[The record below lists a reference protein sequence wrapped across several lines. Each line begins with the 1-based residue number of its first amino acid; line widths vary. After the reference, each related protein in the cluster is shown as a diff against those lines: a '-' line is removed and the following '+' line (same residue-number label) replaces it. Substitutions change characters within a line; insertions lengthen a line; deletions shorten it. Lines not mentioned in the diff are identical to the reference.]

1 MAESSKRRLLGG
13 VQLLLAVFGIASLG
27 YCAFSYLDAWWL
39 DQRVEIRRLNVVG
52 RLEAPSL
59 EAPTAE
65 APAPL
70 EPGAVVG
77 RIRIPRLDVDAV
89 VLEGTEGT
97 VLRRAVG
104 RISSTRQPWE
114 SGTVGLAAHR
124 DSFFRSL
131 GEIEEGDLMQLATD
145 RGTWTYRVTGHEV
158 VELDAVHVLSDT
170 EKSRLVLVTC
180 YPFNYVG
187 SAPQR
192 FVVYADRVEPDASPR
207 KMLVE
212 MVGKAREASKS

>member
-27 YCAFSYLDAWWL
+27 YCVFSYLDAWWL

-145 RGTWTYRVTGHEV
+145 YGTWTYRVTSIEIV
-158 VELDAVHVLSDT
+158 DIDAVHVLADNG
-170 EKSRLVLVTC
+170 RPQLVLVTC
-180 YPFNYVG
+180 YPFNYIG

-192 FVVYADRVEPDASPR
+192 YVVFADRVEPDGPANASIAD
-207 KMLVE
+207 L
-212 MVGKAREASKS
+212 